1 MATKEF
7 VINNP
12 APSIT
17 SGFSVGRINW
27 QLGTGNITL
36 VEAKLSSGNGAFN
49 GSLRDKHTHA
59 LGWDVDAL
67 PAGTLEPLSTPL
79 WHLRADDLSY
89 LGDGADP
96 GNEIPSW
103 VSYGSDST
111 GVIAKFLPPSQ
122 SQRPTYR
129 NTTGPGSLAGSE
141 FVTGDDDILVQS
153 AGTETMAYDAD
164 FTAFVVLGDFNSG
177 NNRPIMGHSDTT
189 NTSWQTLWG
198 HKGGDLRVRT
208 DDGDEYNHGS
218 TDLGSDE
225 IRCLVCENQSSSIS
239 NLSEWVDGGIGVS
252 SPLTGL
258 YSSEAIDVTSGSGG
272 GWTFN
277 AIGGIERDRNGST
290 QQRLYSG
297 SLSEIILFDSA
308 LTTDQREAYEGYLAH
323 RWGLTASLSAAH
335 TYKST
340 NPYVG
345 AGIDPDSNYLNTL
358 QHITLGTSYTTCSSA
373 THAISNGQILSFY
386 MPTAQSDGSGD
397 LTVQITYTVT

>member
-129 NTTGPGSLAGSE
+129 NT
-141 FVTGDDDILVQS
+141 
-153 AGTETMAYDAD
+153 
-164 FTAFVVLGDFNSG
+164 
-177 NNRPIMGHSDTT
+177 
-189 NTSWQTLWG
+189 
-198 HKGGDLRVRT
+198 
-208 DDGDEYNHGS
+208 
-218 TDLGSDE
+218 
-225 IRCLVCENQSSSIS
+225 
-239 NLSEWVDGGIGVS
+239 
-252 SPLTGL
+252 
-258 YSSEAIDVTSGSGG
+258 
-272 GWTFN
+272 
-277 AIGGIERDRNGST
+277 
-290 QQRLYSG
+290 
-297 SLSEIILFDSA
+297 
-308 LTTDQREAYEGYLAH
+308 
-323 RWGLTASLSAAH
+323 
-335 TYKST
+335 
-340 NPYVG
+340 
-345 AGIDPDSNYLNTL
+345 
-358 QHITLGTSYTTCSSA
+358 
-373 THAISNGQILSFY
+373 
-386 MPTAQSDGSGD
+386 
-397 LTVQITYTVT
+397 

>member
-7 VINNP
+7 VISNP

-17 SGFSVGRINW
+17 GGFYVGLINW

-36 VEAKLSSGNGAFN
+36 IEAKLSSGSGTFN
-49 GSLRDKHTHA
+49 ASLHDKHTHA
-59 LGWDVDAL
+59 LGWDVDSI
-67 PAGTLEPLSTPL
+67 PAGTLEPLPTPL
-79 WHLRADDLSY
+79 WHLRADDLAH
-89 LGDGADP
+89 LGGGGDLS
-96 GNEIPSW
+96 SW
-103 VSYGSDST
+103 ISYGSDSS
-111 GVIAKFLPPSQ
+111 GIIANFRPPTSGQ
-122 SQRPTYR
+122 SPSYETS
-129 NTTGPGSLAGSE
+129 TGPGSLAGIK
-141 FVTGDDDILVQS
+141 FVTGDDDILVQA
-153 AGTETMAYDAD
+153 AGTETLAYDAD

-177 NNRPIMGHSDTT
+177 NNRPIMGNSDTT
-189 NTSWQTLWG
+189 NSSWQTLWG

-208 DDGDEYNHGS
+208 DDGDEYNDG
-218 TDLGSDE
+218 DVNLGSDE
-225 IRCLVCENQSSSIS
+225 IRCLVCENQSGTSSD
-239 NLSEWVDGGIGVS
+239 LSEWVDGGTGVS

-258 YSSEAIDVTSGSGG
+258 YSSEAITVTSGSGG

-297 SLSEIILFDSA
+297 SLSEIILFDRA
-308 LTTDQREAYEGYLAH
+308 LTTNQREAYEGYLAH

-345 AGIDPDSNYLNTL
+345 AGIDADSNFLNSLT
-358 QHITLGTSYTTCSSA
+358 HITLGTSYTTCSSS
-373 THAISNGQILSFY
+373 THAVANGQNLSFY